1 MVKEKFKS
9 VHRNGNKCFELH
21 SNWKQVRLIVTQ
33 SRDIPESVVDSVEL
47 VIVHFAVGHGKS
59 IGK

>member
-1 MVKEKFKS
+1 MS
-9 VHRNGNKCFELH
+9 VHRNGNKSFELH